1 MSAASHPAGARNSLQ
16 ARLADEKAPRR
27 RRGRATLLGLLAA
40 LMVAA
45 AACGGGGAGQATVM
59 LEAVQD
65 RGVLRVVTDPRYAPQ
80 SFYDARLGR
89 WRGFDVDVATEI
101 ADRLDV
107 EVRFETAAFE
117 DVAAGNWQDDWD
129 ISVGSVTVTPA
140 RAEKLSFTP
149 AYYYASAAVAV
160 NKDNTSIRNPEADL
174 DGKRIGVCDGCTYE
188 SYLRGTLQ
196 LPGQGRVPSAV
207 ENPLVVTYGTDSEA
221 IDELA
226 RGDGVRLDAVISA
239 LPTLEEAIDRGEP
252 IRVVG
257 APLYTEELAVAILK
271 DAPLDSTS
279 LVQRVSQIIQEMH
292 ADGTLTSLSDKWY
305 GTDLTIVK
313 GAAGR

>member
-1 MSAASHPAGARNSLQ
+1 MSAGSHPAGAQDSLR

-27 RRGRATLLGLLAA
+27 RRGRVRFLGLLAA
-40 LMVAA
+40 LTMV
-45 AACGGGGAGQATVM
+45 AACGGGGTQANDT
-59 LEAVQD
+59 LAAVQD
-65 RGVLRVVTDPRYAPQ
+65 RGVLRAVSDPNYAPQ
-80 SFYDARLGR
+80 SFDARLGR
-89 WRGFDVDVATEI
+89 WRGFDIDVATEI
-101 ADRLDV
+101 AARLGV
-107 EVRFETAAFE
+107 EVRFETGAFE

-129 ISVGSVTVTPA
+129 ISVGSVTVTPT

-160 NKDNTSIRNPEADL
+160 HKDNTSIRNPAADL

-196 LPGQGRVPSAV
+196 LPGQGRIPSAI
-207 ENPLVVTYGTDSEA
+207 ENPLVVTYGTDAEA

-239 LPTLEEAIDRGEP
+239 LPTLEEAIDHGEP

-257 APLYTEELAVAILK
+257 GPSI
-271 DAPLDSTS
+271 PRSWRS
-279 LVQRVSQIIQEMH
+279 RS
-292 ADGTLTSLSDKWY
+292 
-305 GTDLTIVK
+305 
-313 GAAGR
+313 

>member
-1 MSAASHPAGARNSLQ
+1 MSAGSHPAGARDSLR

-27 RRGRATLLGLLAA
+27 RRGRVRFLGLLAA
-40 LMVAA
+40 LTMV
-45 AACGGGGAGQATVM
+45 AACGGGGTQANDT
-59 LEAVQD
+59 LAAVQD
-65 RGVLRVVTDPRYAPQ
+65 RGVLRAVSDPNYAPQ

-89 WRGFDVDVATEI
+89 WRGFDIDVATEM
-101 ADRLDV
+101 AARLGV
-107 EVRFETAAFE
+107 EVRFETGAFE

-140 RAEKLSFTP
+140 RAERLSFTP
-149 AYYYASAAVAV
+149 AYYYAAAAVAV
-160 NKDNTSIRNPEADL
+160 HKDNTSIRNPEADL

-196 LPGQGRVPSAV
+196 LPGQGRIPSAI
-207 ENPLVVTYGTDSEA
+207 ENPLVVTYGTDAEA
-221 IDELA
+221 IDDLA

-239 LPTLEEAIDRGEP
+239 LPTLEEAIDHGQP

-257 APLYTEELAVAILK
+257 GPLYTEELAVAILK

-279 LVQRVSQIIQEMH
+279 LVQRVSQIVQEMH

-313 GAAGR
+313 GPAGR

>member
-1 MSAASHPAGARNSLQ
+1 MNAGSQPAGARTLLQ
-16 ARLADEKAPRR
+16 ARLTDEKTPRR
-27 RRGRATLLGLLAA
+27 GRARATLLGLLAA
-40 LMVAA
+40 LTMVA
-45 AACGGGGAGQATVM
+45 AACGGGTQANDT
-59 LEAVQD
+59 QD
-65 RGVLRVVTDPRYAPQ
+65 RGVLRAVSDPNYAPQ

-101 ADRLDV
+101 ADRLGV
-107 EVRFETAAFE
+107 EVRFQTGAFE

-149 AYYYASAAVAV
+149 AYYYATAAVAV

-174 DGKRIGVCDGCTYE
+174 DSKRIGVCDGCTYE

-196 LPGQGRVPSAV
+196 LPSQGQIPSAIK
-207 ENPLVVTYGTDSEA
+207 NPLVVTYGTDAEA
-221 IDELA
+221 IDDLA

-239 LPTLEEAIDRGEP
+239 LPTLEEAIDHGAP
-252 IRVVG
+252 IKVVG

-279 LVQRVSQIIQEMH
+279 LVQRVSQIVQAMH
-292 ADGTLTSLSDKWY
+292 ADGTLTSLSNKWY
-305 GTDLTIVK
+305 GTDLTTAK
-313 GAAGR
+313 AAANR